1 VPGFVVVRKD
11 SYHDSVLLMR
21 LSQALAALP
30 GVEDATVAMG
40 TPHNRELLAAQGYG
54 AVELAA
60 AGPNDLV
67 IAARGTTSPA
77 AVEGELARLLA
88 ADRPRGEDE
97 ARPASLAAAV
107 QLLPEANLVLI
118 SVPGEHAA
126 REARR
131 ALALGRHVM
140 LFSDN
145 VALEDEVALKRE
157 AVARGLLLM
166 GPDCGTAIIN
176 GKPLAFANAVRR
188 GPIGIV
194 GAAGTGIQEISSCIH
209 RLGGGVS
216 QAIGTGGRDLS
227 DRVGGLMTLL
237 GIAALAAD
245 PGTRVLV
252 VVSKPPSPAVAER
265 VLAALAGTGK
275 PCVVHFVG
283 AGPRGGDAAGGVAV
297 ADSLAGAAEIACRL
311 AGVPGVPAAE
321 GAGQPAV
328 GRAAELAARLAPG
341 ARLRGLFCGGT
352 TGQEA
357 LALLARAGL
366 EVRSNLH
373 KQGVL
378 RIEGT
383 APVAGHALLDLGDDA
398 FTVGRP
404 HPMIEPAL
412 RNERLA
418 LEAADPEVGLLLFD
432 CVLGFGSHPDPAGLL
447 ALGVARER
455 AALPGRALVA
465 IASLTG
471 TPDDPQDYD
480 EQARRLAAADIAV
493 EPDNRRAAAL
503 AVEVLRALGAGL
515 RAAAPAAPGRTG

>member
-1 VPGFVVVRKD
+1 VAGFVVVRRD

-21 LSQALAALP
+21 LSQALAALT
-30 GVEDATVAMG
+30 GVEDANVAMG

-54 AVELAA
+54 GPELAA

-67 IAARGTTSPA
+67 LAARGSTTA
-77 AVEGELARLLA
+77 AALEAELARLLA
-88 ADRPRGEDE
+88 ADRPAAEE
-97 ARPASLAAAV
+97 QTARPASVAAAV
-107 QLLPEANLVLI
+107 RELPAANLVLI

-157 AVARGLLLM
+157 AAGRGLLLM
-166 GPDCGTAIIN
+166 GPDCGTAILN

-188 GPIGIV
+188 GSIGIV
-194 GAAGTGIQEISSCIH
+194 GAAGTGIQEVSSCIH

-216 QAIGTGGRDLS
+216 QAIGTGGRDLT
-227 DRVGGLMTLL
+227 DAVGGLMTLA
-237 GIAALAAD
+237 GIAALAED
-245 PGTRVLV
+245 PATRVLV
-252 VVSKPPSPAVAER
+252 VVSKPPSPAVAEK
-265 VLAALAGTGK
+265 VVAALGGAGK

-283 AGPRGGDAAGGVAV
+283 DEPRPGGAAGRITF

-311 AGVPGVPAAE
+311 AGVAGVPE
-321 GAGQPAV
+321 PADARPDPR
-328 GRAAELAARLAPG
+328 RAAELARGLAPG
-341 ARLRGLFCGGT
+341 ACLRGLFCGGT

-357 LALLARAGL
+357 LVLLTRAGL
-366 EVRSNLH
+366 AVRSNLH
-373 KQGVL
+373 KRGELRVL
-378 RIEGT
+378 GT
-383 APVAGHALLDLGDDA
+383 APLSGHALLDLGDDV

-432 CVLGFGSHPDPAGLL
+432 CVLGYGAHPDPAGVL
-447 ALGVARER
+447 AAGVARAR
-455 AALPGRALVA
+455 TALPGRTLVA

-471 TPDDPQDYD
+471 TANDPQGYD
-480 EQARRLAAADIAV
+480 EQARQLGAADIVV

-503 AVEVLRALGAGL
+503 AAAVLE
-515 RAAAPAAPGRTG
+515 AAAGRATATSGRPA